1 MLLRANPAAGN
12 WSLSGPI
19 LTIASNHTTVN
30 GLVLEGT
37 AGLPNAPNCSCS
49 TTKQGDCSGMCH
61 FLQVG
66 VTLDLSTSGT
76 DVLGVVAQNCVTY
89 HNNHAGYKTP
99 GHASTGPGSTLEWT
113 LRANVVFQ
121 TGNSEVGG
129 AASGLD
135 HGFYTHANRG
145 LVLDGNVGYDIAGWG
160 IHAYAGGPGSNGT
173 VFTRNLFF
181 RCETGAFLTDG
192 FSNLIANNLFASSAT
207 GVNLYRS
214 RAQQNVFVN
223 NLIVGNGVEA
233 IVDARGGK
241 CGCEGQVRVAFPYCG
256 PKDNSGSHNAYGK
269 APTGGCE
276 SDKGDPCFGVPGVP
290 RNCSMYTAGSMS
302 ACFANCHPTGC
313 CSQSFPRGA
322 GDSIGH
328 QPNVTVR
335 AWGAVEERVE
345 VYEVYDGRLRPD
357 SGLGGK
363 GIRVEG
369 MPPWLPAKR
378 ALDIG
383 AFP

>member
-1 MLLRANPAAGN
+1 MAVPREA
-12 WSLSGPI
+12 
-19 LTIASNHTTVN
+19 
-30 GLVLEGT
+30 VLEGT
-37 AGLPNAPNCSCS
+37 AGLPNSPNCSCS

-76 DVLGVVAQNCVTY
+76 DVLGVVTQNCVTY

-181 RCETGAFLTDG
+181 RCETGAFLTCVYKYLELPRELLAPMTIEGLARYAYASVRQAKALSISAAFAAGGGDG
-192 FSNLIANNLFASSAT
+192 
-207 GVNLYRS
+207 
-214 RAQQNVFVN
+214 
-223 NLIVGNGVEA
+223 
-233 IVDARGGK
+233 
-241 CGCEGQVRVAFPYCG
+241 
-256 PKDNSGSHNAYGK
+256 
-269 APTGGCE
+269 
-276 SDKGDPCFGVPGVP
+276 
-290 RNCSMYTAGSMS
+290 
-302 ACFANCHPTGC
+302 
-313 CSQSFPRGA
+313 
-322 GDSIGH
+322 
-328 QPNVTVR
+328 
-335 AWGAVEERVE
+335 RVE
-345 VYEVYDGRLRPD
+345 ILCLPHRQAADWGWVGDATQRHLLFIAASRYKKRLRLLVED
-357 SGLGGK
+357 LRGEVRE
-363 GIRVEG
+363 IR
-369 MPPWLPAKR
+369 R
-378 ALDIG
+378 
-383 AFP
+383 